1 MARVL
6 ITVLRLLQLVL
17 SLASIG
23 LSSYGASFFYGVAE
37 CLTLKLDC
45 AASARF
51 HSWLTIYP
59 TCSYQLF
66 RDGKQAFN
74 TIILLFHDRRFYSVD
89 SLAHLSRTGV
99 EICTAITSSVRRHS
113 RRSDQHNTLFCRFH
127 RSRNLSRIVDFMRRT
142 CMLCWTGRHCRCCW
156 AVYVMDRHDF
166 LHGSGAVQTAYHGT

>member
-89 SLAHLSRTGV
+89 LLIYLELVSKFVPRLHHPYAAIAVEATNTILYFAGFIALAIFLGSLTLCGGPVCSAG
-99 EICTAITSSVRRHS
+99 
-113 RRSDQHNTLFCRFH
+113 RS
-127 RSRNLSRIVDFMRRT
+127 
-142 CMLCWTGRHCRCCW
+142 
-156 AVYVMDRHDF
+156 
-166 LHGSGAVQTAYHGT
+166 